1 MSDFQPPIT
10 FEYLAILL
18 WAISGALVGWRKG
31 YDIVGVAVI
40 AFVSAFGGGMLRDGI
55 FLQRLP
61 VVLTNGAYI
70 PLVLLAVAV
79 VVVLGR
85 RVHDDRVLPKIVSV
99 IDALGVPMY
108 AVLGAELALS
118 RGLPTPAVILI
129 AAISGVGGGLMRDLL
144 AGDIPELLRPG
155 QYNTLLVLA
164 AAAFYLALRRTGA
177 LPDLL
182 RPWAA
187 ILVFFAARLLTIRY
201 NWRTRPLQ
209 DFQMR
214 RFVAGVT
221 GWLPGRREP

>member
-1 MSDFQPPIT
+1 MVVGGRTPDPTPEGDDLMAAQSDTAAQAGNAAT
-10 FEYLAILL
+10 YE
-18 WAISGALVGWRKG
+18 
-31 YDIVGVAVI
+31 
-40 AFVSAFGGGMLRDGI
+40 
-55 FLQRLP
+55 
-61 VVLTNGAYI
+61 
-70 PLVLLAVAV
+70 
-79 VVVLGR
+79 
-85 RVHDDRVLPKIVSV
+85 LPKIVSV

-221 GWLPGRREP
+221 GWWPGRREP